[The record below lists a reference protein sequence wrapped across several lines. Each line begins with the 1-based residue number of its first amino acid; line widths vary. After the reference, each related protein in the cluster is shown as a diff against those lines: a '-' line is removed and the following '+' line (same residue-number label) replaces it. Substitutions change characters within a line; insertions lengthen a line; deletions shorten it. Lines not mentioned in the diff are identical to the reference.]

1 SYVHGSRLLTPCS
14 REVVEKKGKVE
25 VKTSFKGINVAV
37 MNEQSFYSWEDHTSQ
52 YKLNKI
58 TRRPYLKS
66 VVEVHFTRGEITIQY
81 RESFEGP
88 FITLNFLNH
97 KSFKTGIKMPNSVDV
112 PRGINVERK
121 QTIISRLGS
130 IFPPNRLKFWES
142 QPTVNKEEGAIIE
155 DTD

>member
-1 SYVHGSRLLTPCS
+1 MDA
-14 REVVEKKGKVE
+14 

-58 TRRPYLKS
+58 IPRPYLKS
-66 VVEVHFTRGEITIQY
+66 MVEVQFIRGERIIPY

-88 FITLNFLNH
+88 FITLNFFNH
-97 KSFKTGIKMPNSVDV
+97 KSFKTGIKMPNPVEV
-112 PRGINVERK
+112 PRGISLQRK
-121 QTIISRLGS
+121 HSIISRLGS

-142 QPTVNKEEGAIIE
+142 LPEISQETQME
-155 DTD
+155 DD